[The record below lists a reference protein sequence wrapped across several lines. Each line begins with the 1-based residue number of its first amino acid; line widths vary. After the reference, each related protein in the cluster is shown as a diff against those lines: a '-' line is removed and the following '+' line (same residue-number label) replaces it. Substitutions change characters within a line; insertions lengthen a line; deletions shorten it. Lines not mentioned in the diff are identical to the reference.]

1 METQNYISNLN
12 KKPPFYNVHN
22 FVPLFVVDEPTV
34 QINFSRIKKRLEQ
47 IPNHLF
53 YNIDIIYVGS
63 FKHLSDRDVKAVYD
77 DGAIYVTNKQS
88 SEDDLYDDIL
98 HEVGHAVEKT
108 YYEDI
113 FLDNQLE
120 DEYLSKKNYIIKKLN
135 SYGEKIDNSYSYQ
148 TKYNKEFDEYL
159 FYDVGFRKLENFTRG
174 IFMTPYSMTSISE
187 YFCEGLEYFIKSDP
201 NHLQKVCPV
210 LYNKVRTLIELD

>member
-1 METQNYISNLN
+1 METQNYIANLN
-12 KKPPFYNVHN
+12 KKPPFYNIHN
-22 FVPLFVVDEPTV
+22 FVPLYVVNEPTSE
-34 QINFSRIKKRLEQ
+34 IDFNRIKRRLEL
-47 IPNHLF
+47 IPSHLF

-63 FKHLSDRDVKAVYD
+63 FKHLTDRDVKAVYD
-77 DGAIYVTNKQS
+77 DGAIYVTNRQKD
-88 SEDDLYDDIL
+88 EEDLYDDIL
-98 HEVGHAVEKT
+98 HEIGHAVEKT

-120 DEYLSKKNYIIKKLN
+120 YEYLSKKDHVIKKLN
-135 SYGEKIDNSYSYQ
+135 SYGENISTVYSYQ

-159 FYDVGFRKLENFTRG
+159 FYDLGFSKLENFTRG
-174 IFMTPYSMTSISE
+174 ILVTPYSMTSISE

-210 LYNKVRTLIELD
+210 LYNKVKTLIELD

>member
-1 METQNYISNLN
+1 MENYAQPEVS
-12 KKPPFYNVHN
+12 
-22 FVPLFVVDEPTV
+22 PTV
-34 QINFSRIKKRLEQ
+34 EIDFSRVKKRLEQ

-159 FYDVGFRKLENFTRG
+159 FYDVGFSKLENFTRG